1 MGFSHLY
8 LAICTYLQKYE
19 IIQNSIVSSRTPW
32 CVAFH
37 PSHEGLLASGCLGGH
52 VRIWDLKG
60 GSEIWQ
66 TDTVINSLAFHPT
79 ERLLGQAHDMFSRI
93 FCIRIDEFFLP
104 NTM

>member
-1 MGFSHLY
+1 MSLPINDLSYCKSMRFYKTLFF
-8 LAICTYLQKYE
+8 
-19 IIQNSIVSSRTPW
+19 SRTPW

-93 FCIRIDEFFLP
+93 FCIRIFEFSLP
-104 NTM
+104 NIM

>member
-1 MGFSHLY
+1 M
-8 LAICTYLQKYE
+8 
-19 IIQNSIVSSRTPW
+19 
-32 CVAFH
+32 AFH

-79 ERLLGQAHDMFSRI
+79 ERLLGAKYLIFFSSH
-93 FCIRIDEFFLP
+93 FLK
-104 NTM
+104 TREKYISFAQLVYFLKELYF